1 MSRAELLLCS
11 RAVAGTVDISGDQ
24 TGDSSLEGSR
34 HTCLQVAQASGPEH
48 FAPTGLPDGTS
59 RIPGICQ
66 NEGGRPGS
74 PMLFKPPGPPP
85 VSPFLRLKMLCI
97 RAFQKLYAPFPQFF
111 RRLIRFC
118 AALKEL
124 SFRLDPRQLKLIGA
138 VVVVLLALR
147 WRRLR
152 MQHPARLALSALSK
166 REASSSAAP
175 AKSPPSETTS
185 LLPWLRGR
193 GKAWGAPEISFSEVL
208 ELVAADA
215 VEEVHYSPGSRLLL
229 LLKDRRKLAST
240 LVPGADASFFRAV
253 AARVPRFRFVRAA
266 SLFEAFSLF
275 FPLVLLCLWWRMLQ
289 SLIEPLRGGKDTGTD
304 RGLEAAPPPAL
315 FSDVICKQKHELL
328 EVVLLLNGENKFVAM
343 GARLPRGVLLVGPSG
358 TGKTLL
364 ARAVAGE
371 ARVPFL
377 SAAASEFVEV
387 FVGQGAR
394 RVRELFQ
401 AARQKAPCVL
411 FIDELDALGTR
422 AGSFGASSGHEEYV
436 QTVNQFLMEMDGVC
450 GGSAG
455 VVVIGATNRLEAID
469 PALLRSGRFDRHI
482 HLQLPS
488 AEERYEILKLHAD
501 GKKLEVEA
509 WRHLRWVAGASEGL
523 SGADLENLLNES
535 VFMAVRRSRDSVDSQ
550 ALNDALSA
558 LLQRAHRQANFCD
571 VE

>member
-1 MSRAELLLCS
+1 M
-11 RAVAGTVDISGDQ
+11 
-24 TGDSSLEGSR
+24 
-34 HTCLQVAQASGPEH
+34 SGPIKPGAPHAQSGQPSRERSIRDDKRLQAAQGSSTPNPL
-48 FAPTGLPDGTS
+48 APTEVSAHGGLPREPPRSLGGKPDGLGF
-59 RIPGICQ
+59 PG
-66 NEGGRPGS
+66 PA
-74 PMLFKPPGPPP
+74 GPPP
-85 VSPFLRLKMLCI
+85 LNPYLRLKALCLGACQ
-97 RAFQKLYAPFPQFF
+97 RLFAPFPHLLNRLVRFF
-111 RRLIRFC
+111 
-118 AALKEL
+118 AALEEFSTTL
-124 SFRLDPRQLKLIGA
+124 GPRQLKLVG
-138 VVVVLLALR
+138 VVVFLLLALR

-152 MQHPARLALSALSK
+152 LQAQPSLKPKALPNEESRVLPAPSKSAPSGK
-166 REASSSAAP
+166 SA
-175 AKSPPSETTS
+175 TS
-185 LLPWLRGR
+185 LIPWLAGR
-193 GKAWGAPEISFSEVL
+193 RKVWGAPEISFSEVL

-229 LLKDRRKLAST
+229 LLKDRRRVAST

-253 AARVPRFRFVRAA
+253 AARVPRFSFVRTA
-266 SLFEAFSLF
+266 SLFEAFSLL
-275 FPLVLLCLWWRMLQ
+275 FPVILLCLWWRMLQ
-289 SLIEPLRGGKDTGTD
+289 SIIEPLRGGKDTGSD
-304 RGLEAAPPPAL
+304 RGVEAAPPPTL
-315 FSDVICKQKHELL
+315 FSDVICQQKNELL
-328 EVVLLLNGENKFVAM
+328 EVVLLLNGEKKYAAM

-401 AARQKAPCVL
+401 AARRKAPCVL

-422 AGSFGASSGHEEYV
+422 SGSFGASSGHEEYV

-488 AEERYEILKLHAD
+488 ADERYEILKLHARS
-501 GKKLEVEA
+501 KKLEMEA
-509 WRHLRWVAGASEGL
+509 WGHLHLVAKASQGL

-535 VFMAVRRSRDSVDSQ
+535 VFMAVRRGRDSVDSQ
-550 ALNDALSA
+550 ALNDALNV
-558 LLQRAHRQANFCD
+558 LLKRASRQTRLCD
-571 VE
+571 S

>member
-1 MSRAELLLCS
+1 MSGPI
-11 RAVAGTVDISGDQ
+11 VAGASNAQSGQPLRESDRDDRLQ
-24 TGDSSLEGSR
+24 AGQGSLPKP
-34 HTCLQVAQASGPEH
+34 LASIEVPAHRGLLEAHRTLGGKPDKLGFPGP
-48 FAPTGLPDGTS
+48 A
-59 RIPGICQ
+59 
-66 NEGGRPGS
+66 
-74 PMLFKPPGPPP
+74 GPPP
-85 VSPFLRLKMLCI
+85 LNPYLRFKALCV
-97 RAFQKLYAPFPQFF
+97 RALQRLFAPFPILLKRLVRFF
-111 RRLIRFC
+111 
-118 AALKEL
+118 AALEDFSTSL
-124 SFRLDPRQLKLIGA
+124 APRQLKLVG
-138 VVVVLLALR
+138 VVVFLLLALR

-152 MQHPARLALSALSK
+152 LRAQYPNKPNALPKEARVLPGPSK
-166 REASSSAAP
+166 
-175 AKSPPSETTS
+175 PPPPGTTATS
-185 LLPWLRGR
+185 LIPWLAGR
-193 GKAWGAPEISFSEVL
+193 RKVWGAPEISFSEVL

-229 LLKDRRKLAST
+229 LLKDRRQLAST

-253 AARVPRFRFVRAA
+253 AARVPRFSFVRTA
-266 SLFEAFSLF
+266 SLFEAFSLL
-275 FPLVLLCLWWRMLQ
+275 FPVILLCLWWRMLQ
-289 SLIEPLRGGKDTGTD
+289 SIIEPLRGGKDTGSD
-304 RGLEAAPPPAL
+304 RGVEAAPPPTL
-315 FSDVICKQKHELL
+315 FSDVICKQKRELL
-328 EVVLLLNGENKFVAM
+328 EVVLLLNGEKKYAAM

-401 AARQKAPCVL
+401 AARRRAPCVL

-422 AGSFGASSGHEEYV
+422 SGSFGASSGHEEYV

-488 AEERYEILKLHAD
+488 TDERHEILKLHATS
-501 GKKLEVEA
+501 KKLEMEA
-509 WRHLRWVAGASEGL
+509 WGHLHLVARESQGL

-535 VFMAVRRSRDSVDSQ
+535 VFMAVRRGRDSVDSQ
-550 ALNDALSA
+550 ALKDALNE
-558 LLQRAHRQANFCD
+558 LLKRVHRQPRLCD
-571 VE
+571 

>member
-1 MSRAELLLCS
+1 MAGSLVPGTVNAQSEQPPHENNRAEGRQAGQGSSPGPPASTEVSARRGLLEPH
-11 RAVAGTVDISGDQ
+11 RT
-24 TGDSSLEGSR
+24 TGGKPEG
-34 HTCLQVAQASGPEH
+34 LGFPGP
-48 FAPTGLPDGTS
+48 A
-59 RIPGICQ
+59 
-66 NEGGRPGS
+66 
-74 PMLFKPPGPPP
+74 GPPP
-85 VSPFLRLKMLCI
+85 VNPYLGLKALCMQ
-97 RAFQKLYAPFPQFF
+97 AFQRLFAPFPYLLKRLAHFF
-111 RRLIRFC
+111 
-118 AALKEL
+118 AVLKQV
-124 SFRLDPRQLKLIGA
+124 STSLDPRQLKLVGI
-138 VVVVLLALR
+138 VVVLLLALR

-152 MQHPARLALSALSK
+152 LQARPSIKPNTLPKEAKVFPA
-166 REASSSAAP
+166 P
-175 AKSPPSETTS
+175 PKSPLNSTTTS
-185 LLPWLRGR
+185 SLIPWLAGR
-193 GKAWGAPEISFSEVL
+193 RKVWGAPEISFSEVL

-229 LLKDRRKLAST
+229 LLKDRRQLAST
-240 LVPGADASFFRAV
+240 LVPGADASFFHAV
-253 AARVPRFRFVRAA
+253 AARVPRFSFVRTA
-266 SLFEAFSLF
+266 SLFEAFSLL
-275 FPLVLLCLWWRMLQ
+275 FPIILLCLWWRMLQ
-289 SLIEPLRGGKDTGTD
+289 SIIEPLRGGKDSGSD
-304 RGLEAAPPPAL
+304 RGVEAAPPPTL
-315 FSDVICKQKHELL
+315 FSDVTCKQKHELL
-328 EVVLLLNGENKFVAM
+328 EVVLLLNGEKKYAAM

-401 AARQKAPCVL
+401 AARRRAPCVL

-422 AGSFGASSGHEEYV
+422 TGSFGASSGHEEYV

-488 AEERYEILKLHAD
+488 ADERYEILKLHARS
-501 GKKLEVEA
+501 KKLEMEA
-509 WRHLRWVAGASEGL
+509 WGHLRLVARASQGL

-535 VFMAVRRSRDSVDSQ
+535 VFMAVRRGRDSVDSQ
-550 ALNDALSA
+550 ALNDALNE
-558 LLQRAHRQANFCD
+558 LLKRSHRQTSLCN
-571 VE
+571 